1 MKSVEKESTVLLQ
14 RRIEGVEPVYYKYN
28 GVLMVNRPCKEQW
41 VTSGEIS
48 ISKDALRRQICVP
61 SSMRRAVL
69 YSVHGL
75 PISGHEGT
83 RRTLARLRNHFWWK
97 KMEKDVKHWVN
108 SCLYCQ
114 RRKQSRPMR
123 QGLTKSLCVDRPWHT
138 LAYDIVGPLPETS
151 TGHKWILTVI
161 DHFSRFPF
169 AIPMTNKSHA
179 SVAKALHRA
188 VFCLTG
194 PSVRLLSDCEKT
206 FTSEVQHE
214 LWRLLGSQCVHTS
227 GYQPSANGVIERFH
241 RWLNA
246 NLSIFVNQRKDDWD
260 DYLDSILYAYR
271 TSVCTSTGYTPFELV
286 FGRKAFMPP
295 DLLYDLADAQIQKEA
310 KRNIKVS
317 DSMREAYRFVRR
329 RQRRATDN
337 NAQRRDSNRKQVSFK
352 EGDLVLNFDPSSDK
366 HGPHKFQYRF
376 GRPMVVVRKCPRND
390 NLYYVKNPTSSKIIK
405 MNVNRLVPAN
415 SDNLDLGE
423 PLGWLNPDRTGFEQD
438 DALDGDDF
446 PAGREPGT
454 IFEGDMV
461 ALCVEPDLAEKLPF
475 SIGKVLRVSEK
486 GVLDIHWYGSN
497 NNSMI
502 STWAPG
508 YVLKNENKRY
518 YRPKPLHYTHPPY
531 TNMISE
537 TVLEVSDVIGLPFQL
552 DAELC
557 IPASVLRAA
566 AAHPDVKFEMPA
578 SPSERQ

>member
-1 MKSVEKESTVLLQ
+1 M
-14 RRIEGVEPVYYKYN
+14 
-28 GVLMVNRPCKEQW
+28 
-41 VTSGEIS
+41 
-48 ISKDALRRQICVP
+48 D
-61 SSMRRAVL
+61 
-69 YSVHGL
+69 
-75 PISGHEGT
+75 
-83 RRTLARLRNHFWWK
+83 
-97 KMEKDVKHWVN
+97 KDVKHWIG

-138 LAYDIVGPLPETS
+138 LAYDIVGPLPETA

-194 PSVRLLSDCEKT
+194 PSVRLLSDCEST
-206 FTSEVQHE
+206 FTSGVQHE

-246 NLSIFVNQRKDDWD
+246 NLSIFVNQRKNDWD
-260 DYLDSILYAYR
+260 DFLDSILYAYR

-295 DLLYDLADAQIQKEA
+295 DLLYDLANAQLQSEA

-329 RQRRATDN
+329 RQRLATDN

-366 HGPHKFQYRF
+366 QGPHKFQYRF
-376 GRPMVVVRKCPRND
+376 SRPMVVVRKCPKNN
-390 NLYYVKNPTSSKIIK
+390 NLYYVKNPASSKIIK
-405 MNVNRLVPAN
+405 MNVNRLLPAN
-415 SDNLDLGE
+415 DNNLDLGE

-438 DALDGDDF
+438 DALDGGDPITD
-446 PAGREPGT
+446 RDPGA

-475 SIGKVLRVSEK
+475 AIGKVLRVSDK
-486 GVLDIHWYGSN
+486 KVLDIHWYGSN
-497 NNSMI
+497 NNSML

-508 YVLKNENKRY
+508 YILKSENKRY
-518 YRPKPLHYTHPPY
+518 YKPKPLHHTHLPY
-531 TNMISE
+531 TNMVSE
-537 TVLEVSDVIGLPFQL
+537 TVLNVSDVIGLPFQL
-552 DAELC
+552 DAELR
-557 IPASVLRAA
+557 IPSAVLRAA
-566 AAHPDVKFEMPA
+566 AAHPDVKFEVPVGL
-578 SPSERQ
+578 SEK